1 MRDLNRYNGTAKSE
15 APSVAAEMANVEPND
30 GERVPMVW
38 SAAMDDRACKRRA
51 PYPGTS
57 LQRFPE
63 KKWVSART
71 ETEIAARMAP
81 ALRADVYRVNEV
93 IQ

>member
-1 MRDLNRYNGTAKSE
+1 MAKSE
-15 APSVAAEMANVEPND
+15 APRVAAEMVNVEPND
-30 GERVPMVW
+30 GERIPIVW
-38 SAAMDDRACKRRA
+38 SAATDDRACKRRA

-63 KKWVSART
+63 EKWVSARM
-71 ETEIAARMAP
+71 ETDIAARMAP
-81 ALRADVYRVNEV
+81 ALRAEVYRVNEL